1 MSFATPI
8 WLLGLALV
16 PLALLAYQASRR
28 RGSRYAV
35 RYTAVPALKVAAG
48 AVPAWRRHLPAAL
61 ALAALADNV
70 TADELIDK
78 VLAAVT
84 EPPAD
89 HVQRTVAA

>member
-1 MSFATPI
+1 VSFATPI

-48 AVPAWRRHLPAAL
+48 TVPAWRRHLPAAL
-61 ALAALADNV
+61 ALAALA
-70 TADELIDK
+70 AL
-78 VLAAVT
+78 VLALAK
-84 EPPAD
+84 P
-89 HVQRTVAA
+89 Q